1 MLATTSSHALSIL
14 EASPQLFKT
23 LHHNIT
29 LFRSILSKLETEKD
43 ALISI
48 PSHEESALIHIF
60 LLNPPGTMVEEEKLL
75 QRVVDE
81 TIESGGVLITR
92 ARRLR
97 GQETFEP
104 EPSLKICLSGALGK
118 KDVEKA
124 AQGLK
129 AALVKVCGSKSIHL
143 PNLSGALPRGVL
155 ARCFERLL
163 MISQKSVNGNT
174 RCLD

>member
-14 EASPQLFKT
+14 STSPALFKT
-23 LHHNIT
+23 LHQNIT
-29 LFRSILSKLETEKD
+29 LFRSILAKLESEKD

-60 LLNPPGTMVEEEKLL
+60 LLNPPPTMVEEERLL

-81 TIESGGVLITR
+81 SIESGVLITR

-104 EPSLKICLSGALGK
+104 EPSLKICLSGAMTK

-124 AQGLK
+124 AMGLK
-129 AALVKVCGSKSIHL
+129 AVLVKVCGSESASHFHESARSI
-143 PNLSGALPRGVL
+143 SSRTKAD
-155 ARCFERLL
+155 
-163 MISQKSVNGNT
+163 VNA
-174 RCLD
+174 